1 MASEIAE
8 KFMDGLQ
15 TIEKE
20 NQVDALVELFSDKA
34 ELTRLTH
41 KTYEGKDEAK
51 RFWQEYLEPFD
62 EVHTEFFKV
71 TEDDET
77 VVLEWESKGKLANGH
92 DIDYQGVSSFDTEGG
107 EVVRF
112 RTYYDSAAFLPEG
125 AEQ

>member
-8 KFMDGLQ
+8 KFMDALQ

-20 NQVDALVELFSDKA
+20 NEVDALVNLFSDKA

-62 EVHTEFFKV
+62 EVSTEFFKV

>member
-8 KFMDGLQ
+8 KFMDALQ

-20 NQVDALVELFSDKA
+20 NEVDALVELFSNEASLK
-34 ELTRLTH
+34 RMTH
-41 KTYEGKDEAK
+41 KSYEGKGETK

-62 EVHTEFFKV
+62 TISTEFFKV

-77 VVLEWESKGKLANGH
+77 VVLEWESKGTLANGH
-92 DIDYQGVSSFDTEGG
+92 DIDYRGVSSFDTEGG

>member
-8 KFMDGLQ
+8 KFMDALQ
-15 TIEKE
+15 TIEQE
-20 NQVDALVELFSDKA
+20 NEVDALVNLFSDSA

-41 KTYEGKDEAK
+41 KTYEGKDETR
-51 RFWQEYLEPFD
+51 RFWQEYLEPFS
-62 EVHTEFFKV
+62 EVSTEFFKV

-77 VVLEWESKGKLANGH
+77 VVLEWESKGKLNNGH
-92 DIDYQGVSSFDTEGG
+92 DIHYQGVSSFDTEGD

-125 AEQ
+125 AEE

>member
-8 KFMDGLQ
+8 KFMDALQ

-20 NQVDALVELFSDKA
+20 NEVDALVELFSDEASLK
-34 ELTRLTH
+34 RMTH
-41 KTYEGKDEAK
+41 KSYEGKGEAK
-51 RFWQEYLEPFD
+51 KFWQEYLEPFD
-62 EVHTEFFKV
+62 TIATEFFKV

-92 DIDYQGVSSFDTEGG
+92 DIDYRGVSSFDTEGG

-125 AEQ
+125 AEE

>member
-1 MASEIAE
+1 MSSEIAE
-8 KFMDGLQ
+8 KFMDALQ

-20 NQVDALVELFSDKA
+20 NEVDALVELFSDEASLK
-34 ELTRLTH
+34 RMTH
-41 KTYEGKDEAK
+41 KSYEGKGEAK
-51 RFWQEYLEPFD
+51 KFWQEYLEPFD
-62 EVHTEFFKV
+62 TISTEFFKV

-92 DIDYQGVSSFDTEGG
+92 DIDYRGVSSFDTEGG

-125 AEQ
+125 AEE

>member
-8 KFMDGLQ
+8 KFMDALQ
-15 TIEKE
+15 TIEQE
-20 NQVDALVELFSDKA
+20 NEVDALVELFSDEASLK
-34 ELTRLTH
+34 RMTH
-41 KTYEGKDEAK
+41 KSYEGKGEAK
-51 RFWQEYLEPFD
+51 KFWQEYLEPFD
-62 EVHTEFFKV
+62 TISTEFFKV

-77 VVLEWESKGKLANGH
+77 VVLEWESKGKLNNGH
-92 DIDYQGVSSFDTEGG
+92 DIHYRGVSSFDTEGG

>member
-8 KFMDGLQ
+8 KFMDALQ
-15 TIEKE
+15 SIEKE
-20 NQVDALVELFSDKA
+20 NEVDALVELFGDETSLK
-34 ELTRLTH
+34 RMTH
-41 KTYEGKDEAK
+41 KSYEGKGEAK
-51 RFWQEYLEPFD
+51 TFWQEYLEPFD
-62 EVHTEFFKV
+62 TIHTEFFKV

-92 DIDYQGVSSFDTEGG
+92 DIDYRGVSSFDTEGG

-125 AEQ
+125 AEE

>member
-8 KFMDGLQ
+8 KFMDALQ

-20 NQVDALVELFSDKA
+20 NEVNALVELFSDEASLK
-34 ELTRLTH
+34 RMTH
-41 KTYEGKDEAK
+41 KSYEGKGEAK
-51 RFWQEYLEPFD
+51 KFWQEYLEPFD
-62 EVHTEFFKV
+62 TISTEFFKV

-92 DIDYQGVSSFDTEGG
+92 DIDYRGVSSFDTEGG

-125 AEQ
+125 AEE

>member
-8 KFMDGLQ
+8 KFMNALQ
-15 TIEKE
+15 TTEKE
-20 NQVDALVELFSDKA
+20 NQVDALVELFSDGA

-41 KTYEGKDEAK
+41 KTYEGKEEAT

-62 EVHTEFFKV
+62 TVSTEFFKV

>member
-8 KFMDGLQ
+8 KFMDALQ

-20 NQVDALVELFSDKA
+20 NEVDALVELFSDEASLK
-34 ELTRLTH
+34 RMTH
-41 KTYEGKDEAK
+41 KSYEGKGEAK
-51 RFWQEYLEPFD
+51 KFWQEYLEPFD
-62 EVHTEFFKV
+62 TISTEFFKV

-92 DIDYQGVSSFDTEGG
+92 DIDYRGVSSFDTEGG

-125 AEQ
+125 AEE